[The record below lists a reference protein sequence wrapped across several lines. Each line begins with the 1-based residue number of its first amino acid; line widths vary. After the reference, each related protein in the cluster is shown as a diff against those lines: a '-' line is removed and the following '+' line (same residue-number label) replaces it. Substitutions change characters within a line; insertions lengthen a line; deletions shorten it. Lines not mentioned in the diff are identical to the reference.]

1 MVVLRWLQ
9 RLGPPIAALGAAALL
24 ASASGGPTAG
34 AGAPPCDGSP
44 AGALA
49 AARAVEP
56 ATAANVAAETWFT
69 LDPQLDGAGAL
80 TGQRLQFG
88 RRNGRT
94 QTLDLPGESFV
105 AGPFG
110 GTILVGADDG
120 STSTI
125 RAISGSADCESLIAT
140 VADVVRTAT
149 LDRTADNVYEFR
161 VERSTRADLGV
172 WRRPLAGGPATR
184 VLEPLPVDERFGRT
198 FSTTLSWT
206 EEGDELVV
214 QSCGMT
220 SCRTRFLAV
229 VSGRV
234 RTVGAADQGE
244 LIGAVAG
251 RLIAYAACRGLPC
264 PILSIDAATG
274 DSRTLVDTAGLARVV
289 PTDDGAAVIH
299 EIVSRHAVAGEAV
312 ALAAVD
318 PTTGDR
324 RPVGGSVSGMRLVA
338 DATRSLGGTRLPR
351 GWALLT
357 PDGRPA
363 ADEPSILIRVADGAT
378 VALPEVL
385 P

>member
-24 ASASGGPTAG
+24 VSASGGVTAG
-34 AGAPPCDGSP
+34 AAGAPPCDASS
-44 AGALA
+44 AGTLA

-56 ATAANVAAETWFT
+56 ATAASVAAETWFT
-69 LDPQLDGAGAL
+69 LDPRLDGAGAL
-80 TGQRLQFG
+80 AGQRLQFG
-88 RRNGRT
+88 RRNARP
-94 QTLDLPGESFV
+94 QTLELPAESFV

-125 RAISGSADCESLIAT
+125 RAISGSAECTSLVAA

-149 LDRTADNVYEFR
+149 IDPRAGNVYEFR
-161 VERSTRADLGV
+161 VERATRADLGV

-184 VLEPLPVDERFGRT
+184 VLEPLPADGRFGPT
-198 FSTTLSWT
+198 FSTTLSWS
-206 EEGDELVV
+206 EEGEDLVI
-214 QSCGMT
+214 QSCAMT
-220 SCRTRFLAV
+220 SCRTRFLEVA
-229 VSGRV
+229 SGRV

-264 PILSIDAATG
+264 PILSIDAVTG
-274 DSRTLVDTAGLARVV
+274 DSRKLVEAAGLARLV

-299 EIVSRHAVAGEAV
+299 EIVAGEAV

-324 RPVGGSVSGMRLVA
+324 RPVGGAVPGLRLVP
-338 DATRSLGGTRLPR
+338 DARRSLGGIRLPR

-363 ADEPSILIRVADGAT
+363 AGERSILIRVSDGAT
-378 VALPEVL
+378 VALPEVV

>member
-24 ASASGGPTAG
+24 GSASGGVTARA
-34 AGAPPCDGSP
+34 AGAPPCDAST
-44 AGALA
+44 AGVLA
-49 AARAVEP
+49 EARAVEP
-56 ATAANVAAETWFT
+56 ATAASVADETWFT
-69 LDPQLDGAGAL
+69 LDPQLDGMGLL

-88 RRNGRT
+88 RRNART
-94 QTLDLPGESFV
+94 QTLGLPAESFV

-120 STSTI
+120 SASTI
-125 RAISGSADCESLIAT
+125 RAISGSAECESLIAT
-140 VADVVRTAT
+140 VVDVVRTAT
-149 LDRTADNVYEFR
+149 LDRTAENVYEFR

-172 WRRPLAGGPATR
+172 WRRPLAGGPAIR
-184 VLEPLPVDERFGRT
+184 LLEPLANDERFGPT

-206 EEGDELVV
+206 QEGDELVV

-220 SCRTRFLAV
+220 SCRSRFLAV
-229 VSGRV
+229 ASGRV

-274 DSRTLVDTAGLARVV
+274 DTRTIADAAGLARVV

-299 EIVSRHAVAGEAV
+299 EVVAGEAV
-312 ALAAVD
+312 VLAAVD
-318 PTTGDR
+318 PTTGNR

-338 DATRSLGGTRLPR
+338 DASRSLGGTRLPR

-357 PDGRPA
+357 PNGRPA

-378 VALPEVL
+378 VALPEVV